1 MLLILVDHW
10 LKALRFDFLA
20 QNLFSL
26 GWNKVGIAGQNL
38 TISTSIPASRK
49 EALGDDVLQLFS
61 VDKNFILTILYHRIK
76 FYNIEKERLVL
87 QRRKSCEKERVRLK
101 W

>member
-1 MLLILVDHW
+1 MKPLLV
-10 LKALRFDFLA
+10 
-20 QNLFSL
+20 L
-26 GWNKVGIAGQNL
+26 GWDMVKNNWQKT
-38 TISTSIPASRK
+38 TISISIPVFRK
-49 EALGDDVLQLFS
+49 EALGDDVQVLQLFS
-61 VDKNFILTILYHRIK
+61 VDKNSILTILYYRTR

>member
-1 MLLILVDHW
+1 MKPLLV
-10 LKALRFDFLA
+10 
-20 QNLFSL
+20 L
-26 GWNKVGIAGQNL
+26 GWDMVKNNWQKT
-38 TISTSIPASRK
+38 TISISIPVFRK
-49 EALGDDVLQLFS
+49 EALGDDVQVLQLFS
-61 VDKNFILTILYHRIK
+61 VDKNLILTILYYRTR

>member
-26 GWNKVGIAGQNL
+26 GWKKVGIAGQNL
-38 TISTSIPASRK
+38 TISISIPASRK

-61 VDKNFILTILYHRIK
+61 VDKNFILTILYYRIK
-76 FYNIEKERLVL
+76 FYNIEEKRLP
-87 QRRKSCEKERVRLK
+87 
-101 W
+101 

>member
-1 MLLILVDHW
+1 MKPVLV
-10 LKALRFDFLA
+10 
-20 QNLFSL
+20 L
-26 GWNKVGIAGQNL
+26 GWDMVKNSWQKT
-38 TISTSIPASRK
+38 TISISIPASRK
-49 EALGDDVLQLFS
+49 EALGDDVQVLQLFS
-61 VDKNFILTILYHRIK
+61 VDKNFILTILYYRIK

>member
-49 EALGDDVLQLFS
+49 EALGDDVQVLQLFS
-61 VDKNFILTILYHRIK
+61 VDKNFILTILYYRIK
-76 FYNIEKERLVL
+76 FYNIEEKRLP
-87 QRRKSCEKERVRLK
+87 
-101 W
+101 

>member
-1 MLLILVDHW
+1 MKPLLV
-10 LKALRFDFLA
+10 
-20 QNLFSL
+20 L
-26 GWNKVGIAGQNL
+26 GWDMVKNSWQKT
-38 TISTSIPASRK
+38 TISISIPASRK
-49 EALGDDVLQLFS
+49 EALGDDVQVLQLFS
-61 VDKNFILTILYHRIK
+61 VDKNFILTILYYRIK

>member
-10 LKALRFDFLA
+10 LKVLRFDFLA

-26 GWNKVGIAGQNL
+26 GWNKVGIVGQNL
-38 TISTSIPASRK
+38 AISISIPASRK

-76 FYNIEKERLVL
+76 FYNIEKERAEL
-87 QRRKSCEKERVRLK
+87 SERLGNYPIGSQP
-101 W
+101 